1 MFCKLGLMIADL
13 FIGESK
19 HKKSSP
25 LVSIKEMED
34 LMLEIVSGHRC
45 HLYLLLMKIPFKM

>member
-1 MFCKLGLMIADL
+1 MLMFHKLGLMIADL

-25 LVSIKEMED
+25 LENGRLNAVD
-34 LMLEIVSGHRC
+34 C
-45 HLYLLLMKIPFKM
+45 Y